1 MSTAVGHGLAGPKT
15 ICNYFEGR
23 FKRFCQK
30 GTRLIFLNFML
41 WCSYGNVINLG
52 YSAWSSYRRSLLL
65 LKVL

>member
-52 YSAWSSYRRSLLL
+52 YSA
-65 LKVL
+65 